1 MKQGHRDR
9 WLQPLNDTLCSHAE
23 EERLVG
29 PALLLCALAGA
40 AVAQVTDR
48 PTTTTTPVPIL
59 KQVNRVNDDGSYT
72 YGFEAAD
79 GSFKLETR
87 DVNGEV
93 TGKYGYV
100 DANGQQ
106 QVFEYNANKGCRLQP
121 ELEPD
126 PAARHRACLRPLPAR
141 WRPAPSSATL
151 TSRST
156 ATARTWT
163 RTASLTRSRP
173 GCSGRFFRPVQGF
186 DARGVVNG
194 FQPVPLNG

>member
-1 MKQGHRDR
+1 MKQEHRDR
-9 WLQPLNDTLCSHAE
+9 WLQPLNDALCSHAE

-106 QVFEYNANKGCRLQP
+106 QVFEYNANKAAGFSPSSSLIPQPPPGLPQASTSQVAPGTFVGDIDVALDGYSEDLDEDGFVDPIPTGLQR
-121 ELEPD
+121 
-126 PAARHRACLRPLPAR
+126 PAARGAAPVRADV
-141 WRPAPSSATL
+141 
-151 TSRST
+151 
-156 ATARTWT
+156 
-163 RTASLTRSRP
+163 SLGGS
-173 GCSGRFFRPVQGF
+173 V
-186 DARGVVNG
+186 
-194 FQPVPLNG
+194 